1 MSNAAGAVN
10 DHPQAPFIVR
20 GGYTFR
26 VMLKSKAK
34 VKLKVWKL
42 NTYTFTFSDVIIK
55 KIQTLFESLEKLTTS
70 AKKLNWPHR

>member
-20 GGYTFR
+20 EGYTFR

-34 VKLKVWKL
+34 VKLKVRKL
-42 NTYTFTFSDVIIK
+42 NTHLHF
-55 KIQTLFESLEKLTTS
+55 QM
-70 AKKLNWPHR
+70 

>member
-1 MSNAAGAVN
+1 MSYAAGAVN

-34 VKLKVWKL
+34 VKLESVEIKYLHIYIFRCNNKRNS
-42 NTYTFTFSDVIIK
+42 NT
-55 KIQTLFESLEKLTTS
+55 L
-70 AKKLNWPHR
+70 